1 MIKHKFY
8 PETFGLTQF
17 EIASLLNVSRS
28 HWSHFVRNVKNLSS
42 KSNLLL
48 SEMTLFMLSDE
59 AKAAENLPS
68 TEKGER
74 RAKEVFRK
82 KQDEIEFQLEVISR
96 KIKKEME
103 LKDRFLKA
111 VQTTEFLSKTAIREA
126 KAPHI
131 LLYSIAELAE
141 INLQDAAFRL
151 HFLQAQEQ
159 LLQVQYDWLKN
170 NNKEKL

>member
-59 AKAAENLPS
+59 AKAVENLPS
-68 TEKGER
+68 TEIGER
-74 RAKEVFRK
+74 RAKDVFHK
-82 KQDEIEFQLEVISR
+82 KQDEIEFQLEVISK
-96 KIKKEME
+96 KINKEKE
-103 LKDRFLKA
+103 LKERFLKA
-111 VQTTEFLSKTAIREA
+111 VQTTEFLSKTAVRET
-126 KAPHI
+126 KAPHK
-131 LLYSIAELAE
+131 LLHSIAELAE
-141 INLQDAAFRL
+141 MNLQDVVFRL
-151 HFLQAQEQ
+151 NCLQDNKQ

-170 NNKEKL
+170 NEEKL